1 MADDPNVHSYLM
13 PNIRVLH
20 VEDSRTDTILIH
32 SILKN
37 IRTHTF
43 NVAAVDSLAD
53 AVQEV
58 KKGRPDVILLDLT
71 VKDSSGIDTVVKMRD
86 AAPLTPIVITT
97 ANDSQLLVQT
107 AMRKGAQDY
116 LFKNS
121 INQETLNRAI
131 CNAID
136 RKISANENNEKR
148 LLLETIMGSVV
159 ISYWDWDIKNTSLQ
173 ISAGLREKLGY
184 SENEFDSSPSTLQAL
199 MHPDDRD
206 HVIHIFKEH
215 IESHGETPYEYIVRF
230 NHKDGSYISVGC
242 RGAAVEWDNSGNA
255 ARMVGCYIDYTMFDR
270 YRDDISI
277 KSDN

>member
-1 MADDPNVHSYLM
+1 MSDDPTVHSYLM

-37 IRTHTF
+37 IRTHKF
-43 NVAAVDSLAD
+43 NVAAVESLAD
-53 AVQEV
+53 AIQEV
-58 KKGRPDVILLDLT
+58 KKNRPDVILLDLT
-71 VKDSSGIDTVVKMRD
+71 VKDSSGIDTVVRMRD
-86 AAPLTPIVITT
+86 AAPLIPIVITT
-97 ANDSQLLVQT
+97 GNDSQLLVQT

-136 RKISANENNEKR
+136 RKIAANENNEKR

-159 ISYWDWDIKNTSLQ
+159 ISYWDWNIKHTSMQ

-184 SENEFDSSPSTLQAL
+184 SENEFESSPSTLQAL
-199 MHPDDRD
+199 MHPDDRER
-206 HVIHIFKEH
+206 VIHHFKEH
-215 IESHGETPYEYIVRF
+215 IESHGEVPYEYIVRF

-242 RGAAVEWDNSGNA
+242 RGAAVEWDSNGNA

-270 YRDDISI
+270 YREDISVI
-277 KSDN
+277 RDD